1 MQKQKDRKKF
11 VERCFWFVLGI
22 VINSFGISLITK
34 AALGTSPISSAPY
47 VLSMEF
53 PLSLGAFTFILNS
66 FYILLQA
73 ILLRKKFKP
82 IQLLQFAVNILFS
95 AAIDVSM
102 QLLSFMEINNYFLK
116 LLALLLGC
124 VILACGISLE
134 VSPNLL
140 YVPGEGIVHAI
151 SAVSGKNFGNIKVI
165 FDVSLVVI
173 AIALSFIFFKDLQG
187 IREGTVISALLV
199 GRIVKL
205 INAKVPLI
213 RHIRNLCPAE

>member
-1 MQKQKDRKKF
+1 M
-11 VERCFWFVLGI
+11 
-22 VINSFGISLITK
+22 
-34 AALGTSPISSAPY
+34 
-47 VLSMEF
+47 
-53 PLSLGAFTFILNS
+53 
-66 FYILLQA
+66 
-73 ILLRKKFKP
+73 
-82 IQLLQFAVNILFS
+82 NILFS